1 MFSPY
6 PTSSPAPSRMGGG
19 PRSIERSVSAMPVPE
34 VRKPTGRPRPARSWR
49 DKVRHAVDLT
59 VAFMTLEDAVPP
71 APESDSERVDEVA
84 LPGRPADRPARV
96 SVDVVHAHRQPLR
109 PLPRS
114 RRPGAGMSRPQ
125 ICIAPVRDT
134 PAPPKRRSRAA

>member
-6 PTSSPAPSRMGGG
+6 PTSTPAPRLGGG
-19 PRSIERSVSAMPVPE
+19 PRFERPAAALPAPE

-71 APESDSERVDEVA
+71 ADESDSERFDEVA
-84 LPGRPADRPARV
+84 LPSRPAVLPARAA
-96 SVDVVHAHRQPLR
+96 VDVVHAHRQPLR

-134 PAPPKRRSRAA
+134 PAPPKRRTRTV